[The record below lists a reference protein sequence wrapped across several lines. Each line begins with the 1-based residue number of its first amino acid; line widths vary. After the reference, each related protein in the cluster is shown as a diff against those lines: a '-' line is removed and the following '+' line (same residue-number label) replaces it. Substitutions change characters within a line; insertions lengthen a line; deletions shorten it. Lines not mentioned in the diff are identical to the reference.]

1 MSHPTS
7 PPAHTAQPNSTST
20 IVWSVDSEHIPAVA
34 TTLFDV
40 SGVCVEA
47 CLTQVPQTLEL
58 IDQYKQT
65 APAITSPAFIL
76 SLVPKE
82 KFAISTTAATTSI
95 PSGAEVVITCTAKAA
110 AGADGAGASHHI
122 HLAETPATELW
133 QSLNVGDTIHIG
145 FDTIAMTITAT
156 DATTITGKV
165 SSGGVLSPAM
175 HLHLPLTAAYAV
187 PAITDFMTNILP
199 QVTAAGIHYLLLP
212 GCLPTDTLQTLRQH
226 IPEDDVASPW
236 LVYRLDSESA
246 RRNLTAAM
254 PYINGVMVARRELAL
269 TAEPDLIPVYTKEV
283 IDLCRDYA
291 KVTIVASQMLGS
303 MEHNVTPT
311 RAEVSDL
318 ANAVFDG
325 ADAIMLSDAVLKGP
339 YAQDARQLAQK
350 IIDDITDKSSSH
362 KNKVWAMSE
371 PDGEMDVICTQAAA
385 AAIRVGAKALVCIT
399 KTGNTAIRLSTLDT
413 KLPIVA
419 ITFDEMCAQKLR
431 LLRGVH
437 GLQLPTQPG
446 IDDVLPRVNELLK
459 QTGWLH
465 KSDKV
470 VFVTVTLSSMAKEAS
485 NLFTIQSIY

>member
-1 MSHPTS
+1 MSHPKLT
-7 PPAHTAQPNSTST
+7 HDAQPNSTNT

-34 TTLFDV
+34 TTLFNPGV
-40 SGVCVEA
+40 SGVCVES
-47 CLTQVPQTLEL
+47 CLNQVLQTLEL
-58 IDQYKQT
+58 IDHHKQS
-65 APAITSPAFIL
+65 ADPATLPAFIL
-76 SLVPKE
+76 SLIPKE
-82 KFAISTTAATTSI
+82 KFAIHAPSEPISI
-95 PSGAEVVITCTAKAA
+95 ASGATVLITRSG
-110 AGADGAGASHHI
+110 GATPEAPGSPYHI
-122 HLAETPATELW
+122 HLTEPPAAKLW
-133 QSLNVGDTIHIG
+133 GSLSIGDTIHIG
-145 FDTIAMTITAT
+145 FDTITVNITAT
-156 DATTITGKV
+156 DAEAITGEV
-165 SSGGVLSPAM
+165 SSGGLLTPGM
-175 HLHLPLTAAYAV
+175 HLHLPLTAAYAAA
-187 PAITDFMTNILP
+187 AITDFIQNALP
-199 QVTAAGIHYLLLP
+199 QVIAAGMHYLLLP
-212 GCLPTDTLQTLRQH
+212 GCLPTATLKTLRKH

-236 LVYRLDSESA
+236 LIYRLDSELA
-246 RRNLTAAM
+246 RRGLTAAM
-254 PYINGVMVARRELAL
+254 PYINGVMVTRRELAL
-269 TAEPDLIPVYTKEV
+269 TAEPDLIPVYTKEI

-291 KVTIVASQMLGS
+291 KLTIVASHMLGS

-339 YAQDARQLAQK
+339 YAQDAHQLAQK

-431 LLRGVH
+431 LLRGVQ
-437 GLQLPTQPG
+437 GLQLSTQPG

-459 QTGWLH
+459 QTGWLR

-470 VFVTVTLSSMAKEAS
+470 VFVTVTLSSMAQEAS